1 MPKVG
6 RVELRI
12 SQTEGFLVKIQHLD
26 GRDVR
31 SDRAG
36 MPGWPYE
43 RAAKDSWSVA
53 DWKRERFN
61 TVYPGFDVDVLDGD
75 LVDWCIGSVESVRVL
90 DRVSHFRR

>member
-12 SQTEGFLVKIQHLD
+12 SQIEGFLVKIQHLD

-31 SDRAG
+31 SDRSG

-43 RAAKDSWSVA
+43 RAAKDSWTVA
-53 DWKRERFN
+53 EWKRERFN

-75 LVDWCIGSVESVRVL
+75 RNIVAGQTRLESVRDSYL
-90 DRVSHFRR
+90 D

>member
-12 SQTEGFLVKIQHLD
+12 SQIEGFLVKIHHLD

-31 SDRAG
+31 SDRQG
-36 MPGWPYE
+36 LPGWPYE
-43 RAAKDSWSVA
+43 RAAKDAWTVA
-53 DWKRERFN
+53 DWRRERFN

-75 LVDWCIGSVESVRVL
+75 CNPVSGQTRLENLRESY
-90 DRVSHFRR
+90 DD

>member
-12 SQTEGFLVKIQHLD
+12 SQIEGFLVKIQHLD

-31 SDRAG
+31 SDRSG

-43 RAAKDSWSVA
+43 RAAKDAWSVS

-75 LVDWCIGSVESVRVL
+75 RNVVAGQTRLESVRDSYL
-90 DRVSHFRR
+90 D

>member
-12 SQTEGFLVKIQHLD
+12 SQVEGFLVKIHHLG

-31 SDRAG
+31 SDRQG

-43 RAAKDSWSVA
+43 RAAKDSWTVA
-53 DWKRERFN
+53 QWRTERFN
-61 TVYPGFDVDVLDGD
+61 MVYPGFDVDVLDGD
-75 LVDWCIGSVESVRVL
+75 CNPAAGQTRLENLRESY
-90 DRVSHFRR
+90 DD

>member
-12 SQTEGFLVKIQHLD
+12 SQIEGFLVKIHHLD

-31 SDRAG
+31 SDRQG
-36 MPGWPYE
+36 MPSWPYE
-43 RAAKDSWSVA
+43 RAAKDSWTVA
-53 DWKRERFN
+53 DWRRERFN

-75 LVDWCIGSVESVRVL
+75 CVPAAGQTRLENLRESY
-90 DRVSHFRR
+90 DD